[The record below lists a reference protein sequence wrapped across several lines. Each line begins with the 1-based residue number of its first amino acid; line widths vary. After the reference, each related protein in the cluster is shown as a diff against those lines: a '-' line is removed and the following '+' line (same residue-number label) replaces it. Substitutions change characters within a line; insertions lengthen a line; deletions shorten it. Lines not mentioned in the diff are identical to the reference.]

1 MDSITSRPPK
11 YLQLA
16 KTLLREIEGGVYPVG
31 SLLPTESDLCEQF
44 GASRFTV
51 REAIKKLVERGLV
64 NRKPSVGTRVLATE
78 SKFAYRQVMEHL
90 TDVRQYA
97 ADTRLVVFDTKTI
110 EVDQGLSKF
119 LCTKVGMAWLYATG
133 IRRGPKNTLPVCF
146 VEIFIHP
153 LYRSIRNLRH
163 CATIP
168 VYTMIEKQFGERIV
182 ELRHEL
188 RATTLTKDLA
198 GHLKSKPKGA
208 ALVVAAQYFN
218 DRGDMVQASISTH
231 PADRFSYVGA
241 FRRDWSREEDEG
253 LRNVKS
259 SRKKP

>member
-1 MDSITSRPPK
+1 
-11 YLQLA
+11 
-16 KTLLREIEGGVYPVG
+16 
-31 SLLPTESDLCEQF
+31 
-44 GASRFTV
+44 
-51 REAIKKLVERGLV
+51 
-64 NRKPSVGTRVLATE
+64 
-78 SKFAYRQVMEHL
+78 
-90 TDVRQYA
+90 
-97 ADTRLVVFDTKTI
+97 
-110 EVDQGLSKF
+110 
-119 LCTKVGMAWLYATG
+119 
-133 IRRGPKNTLPVCF
+133 
-146 VEIFIHP
+146 
-153 LYRSIRNLRH
+153 
-163 CATIP
+163 
-168 VYTMIEKQFGERIV
+168 MIEKQFGERIV

-198 GHLKSKPKGA
+198 GHLKSKPKEA

>member
-90 TDVRQYA
+90 TDVRQ
-97 ADTRLVVFDTKTI
+97 
-110 EVDQGLSKF
+110 
-119 LCTKVGMAWLYATG
+119 
-133 IRRGPKNTLPVCF
+133 
-146 VEIFIHP
+146 
-153 LYRSIRNLRH
+153 
-163 CATIP
+163 
-168 VYTMIEKQFGERIV
+168 
-182 ELRHEL
+182 
-188 RATTLTKDLA
+188 
-198 GHLKSKPKGA
+198 
-208 ALVVAAQYFN
+208 
-218 DRGDMVQASISTH
+218 
-231 PADRFSYVGA
+231 
-241 FRRDWSREEDEG
+241 
-253 LRNVKS
+253 
-259 SRKKP
+259 